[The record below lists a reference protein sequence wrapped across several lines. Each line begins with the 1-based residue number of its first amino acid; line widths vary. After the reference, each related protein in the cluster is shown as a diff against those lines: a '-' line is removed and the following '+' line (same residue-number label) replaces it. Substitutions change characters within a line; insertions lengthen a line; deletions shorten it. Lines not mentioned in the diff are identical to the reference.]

1 MKYILG
7 IDQGGSKTHAAVAAE
22 NGEILGIG
30 TGSGAC
36 HASTGMEYAM
46 AAVLDAAQ
54 QACAQAGISLQEIN
68 RVGAGLTGVDW
79 DFEGPLLQENL
90 HKTLSV
96 PLEKIHVVND
106 CLIALRAASSKPAGC
121 ILCVGSGM
129 NCGVRRDAQHEY
141 VYGYYVDDACQGGS
155 ALGRRVVQAVLD
167 SEAGLLPKTALT
179 APVLE
184 QVGCKSVDEMLF
196 MRVNGTLDDRKVLH
210 LPEVLEQVI
219 LQTGDPVAVDVLCT
233 FGRDIAKYVTAG
245 LRRFDMLNDDVEVVL
260 SGSVFKCRAR
270 ELLDTV
276 RAEILAAAPN
286 IRIIESEYE
295 PIVGSVLLALDDMYT
310 VMDNSVL
317 EQVHKTVIRH
327 GLLRKQKSNY

>member
-7 IDQGGSKTHAAVAAE
+7 IDQGGSKTHAAVASE

-36 HASTGMEYAM
+36 HASAGMEYAM

-54 QACAQAGISLQEIN
+54 QACAQAGIGLKEIE

-90 HKTLSV
+90 HKTLLV

-129 NCGVRRDAQHEY
+129 NCGVRKDAQHEY
-141 VYGYYVDDACQGGS
+141 VYGYYVDDACQGGG
-155 ALGRRVVQAVLD
+155 ALGKRVVQAVLD

-184 QVGCKSVDEMLF
+184 HVGCKSVDEMLF
-196 MRVNGTLDDRKVLH
+196 KRVNGTLDDRKVLH
-210 LPEVLEQVI
+210 LPEVLEQVV
-219 LQTGDPVAVDVLCT
+219 LKTGDPVAVDVLCT
-233 FGRDIAKYVTAG
+233 FGRDIAKYVTAA

-270 ELLDTV
+270 ELLNTV

-286 IRIIESEYE
+286 VRIIESEYE
-295 PIVGSVLLALDDMYT
+295 PIVGAVLLALDDLCVSENAT
-310 VMDNSVL
+310 VL
-317 EQVHKTVIRH
+317 ENIHRTAGQL
-327 GLLRKQKSNY
+327 GMFRKK